1 MAWAR
6 LIVQKWVVKKTY
18 ILVIDGTWEVK
29 GDSQVSGQ
37 SDQENG
43 HAIDPFWGHN

>member
-1 MAWAR
+1 MAWTR

-18 ILVIDGTWEVK
+18 ILVIDDTREVK
-29 GDSQVSGQ
+29 GNSQVSGQ

-43 HAIDPFWGHN
+43 RTIDPFWGHN